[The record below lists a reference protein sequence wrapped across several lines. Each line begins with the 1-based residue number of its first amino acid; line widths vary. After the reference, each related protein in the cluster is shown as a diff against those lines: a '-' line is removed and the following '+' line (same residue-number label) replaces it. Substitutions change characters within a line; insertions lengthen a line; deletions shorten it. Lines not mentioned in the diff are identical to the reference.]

1 MGSVR
6 KSHSLKLSPVV
17 SGKLLLRLY
26 ILPGRTTLLQAH
38 SHQLLCALDNLKD
51 PIIKA
56 WKRKGQ
62 ESFKN
67 HRSSLADA
75 TSPCLKIKCPLY
87 CCPLF
92 FKKYFNPQVRVCKM
106 MNEHSVNYHR
116 NSQGLTSRMHT
127 LKFFLILC
135 QACIIHQGWARF
147 SNLWILEY
155 WKIYFPIQNLER
167 KHCYL
172 WLLLIRQNSP
182 PGTYQHPP
190 GKKKS
195 IITPPKVAF
204 FSKICLAPEQR
215 GRGGGDYERSGGF
228 RNWFRK

>member
-1 MGSVR
+1 MS
-6 KSHSLKLSPVV
+6 
-17 SGKLLLRLY
+17 
-26 ILPGRTTLLQAH
+26 
-38 SHQLLCALDNLKD
+38 LDNLKD

-92 FKKYFNPQVRVCKM
+92 LKKNFNPQVRVCKM
-106 MNEHSVNYHR
+106 VNEHSVNYHL
-116 NSQGLTSRMHT
+116 NSHGLTSRMHT

-135 QACIIHQGWARF
+135 QACIIHLGWGRF
-147 SNLWILEY
+147 SNLWFLEY
-155 WKIYFPIQNLER
+155 WKMYFPIQNLER

-172 WLLLIRQNSP
+172 WLLLIISP
-182 PGTYQHPP
+182 RYLP
-190 GKKKS
+190 
-195 IITPPKVAF
+195 TPPRQKEINHYPSQSSIF
-204 FSKICLAPEQR
+204 FENLLSPWAERER
-215 GRGGGDYERSGGF
+215 GRRLWRF
-228 RNWFRK
+228 RWFS